1 MTTLP
6 VGTVKTQFGRA
17 YVLVAPRDERNFYE
31 WRPTN
36 IPVDED
42 SLGVIGILPIQTT
55 SNPNTG
61 AVQIDFNIG
70 QLATAFGDIIPYN
83 TSWVKASRIDK
94 RYPVESSQNRN
105 VAVLTFNPS
114 SLSEILPKNVGT
126 SAERKRRMR
135 STVRGYNRDNAVV
148 LSATAPMAVDTVGDN
163 STVSFDISA
172 LNPV

>member
-94 RYPVESSQNRN
+94 RYMPQARSNTLN
-105 VAVLTFNPS
+105 VL
-114 SLSEILPKNVGT
+114 L
-126 SAERKRRMR
+126 
-135 STVRGYNRDNAVV
+135 
-148 LSATAPMAVDTVGDN
+148 
-163 STVSFDISA
+163 
-172 LNPV
+172 LNHHRIETLLY